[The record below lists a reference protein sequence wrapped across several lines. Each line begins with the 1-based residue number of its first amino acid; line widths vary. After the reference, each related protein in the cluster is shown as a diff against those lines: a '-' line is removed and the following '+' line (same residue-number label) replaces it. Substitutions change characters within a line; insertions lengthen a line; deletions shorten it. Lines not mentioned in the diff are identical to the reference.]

1 MSFVMIVILS
11 LFLCL
16 ALSSVVPK
24 ECADT
29 TEAVI
34 VGDMFSVV
42 VQSLLGARPAKWLS
56 GSFVAGLMWIGR
68 GATSAIRV
76 WL

>member
-1 MSFVMIVILS
+1 MIVILS

-16 ALSSVVPK
+16 VPSSVVPK
-24 ECADT
+24 ERADAM
-29 TEAVI
+29 EAVI

-56 GSFVAGLMWIGR
+56 GSFVVGLM
-68 GATSAIRV
+68 
-76 WL
+76 

>member
-24 ECADT
+24 ECADA

-34 VGDMFSVV
+34 VGDMFSV